1 MLPGVQVLFAFRL
14 AVPSSARVGDVTP
27 LQQAVLVDPLIH
39 GAFRGSVAC
48 AVGSSQLLWRLQA
61 REHRLRAAMRLAS
74 AGMVLLVVAMVG
86 VTFVITDVLSGS
98 AAAAVATAAV
108 SGFFVYVWF
117 LTPI

>member
-27 LQQAVLVDPLIH
+27 LQQQAVLLDPLIH

-48 AVGSSQLLWRLQA
+48 AIGSSQLLWRLQA

-86 VTFVITDVLSGS
+86 KRS
-98 AAAAVATAAV
+98 
-108 SGFFVYVWF
+108 
-117 LTPI
+117 